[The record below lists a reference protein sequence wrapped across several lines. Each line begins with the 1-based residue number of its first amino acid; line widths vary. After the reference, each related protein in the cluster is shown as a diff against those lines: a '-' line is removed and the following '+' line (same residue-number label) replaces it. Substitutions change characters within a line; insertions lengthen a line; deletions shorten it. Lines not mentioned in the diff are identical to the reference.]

1 MRIVKKLFKYYL
13 LMIMIFLI
21 GRMTLFVLYFDRF
34 NNDNVNYWLTFLH
47 GLRMDT
53 MMASYLLVIPLILL
67 TLTPKR
73 IANIVNQIL
82 KYYFIIIISL
92 LIYIE
97 IATIPFMAQYDL
109 RPNYMFVKYLS
120 YPKEVFSMIFASYK
134 LQLFISLVAIIS
146 FIFIY
151 LKRFKNG
158 FLDLFEIKY
167 IKRLALFLPLALVI
181 VMGFRSSVGHKPASI
196 IDAMFSHNRILNE
209 ITKNSLYSILSAVD
223 ANMKFDTKDISKLYG
238 KMDITEAKERVKKL
252 LVINGIDN
260 KYFLTRSEPTH
271 FKSKTKKNLVIFL
284 QESLGAQF
292 VQAVGGEEGITPN
305 LNRLA
310 KESIVFTNLYS
321 NGTRSIR
328 GIAGT
333 VAGSF
338 SVPGGK
344 GVVRRVRS
352 ETNWFTIAKV
362 FKPLGYHVSFMYGG
376 DSHFE
381 HMRGWFLGNGFDEVI
396 DRFQF
401 KNSTCDYTWGICDE
415 EVVDRANEEFKKLYA
430 KHQNFATVI
439 FSTSNHL
446 PYEFPDGK
454 IELVKS
460 VEKYSVK
467 NTVKYADYAIG
478 KLIEEAKKEGYY
490 KDTLFVIVA
499 DHNVRVYGND
509 MVPVNMFHIPALIL
523 GGGVK
528 PQNYN
533 KISSQ
538 PDVLATAI
546 DLLGVETKMPIL
558 GHSIFSDKKQNLT
571 LMQFSDRYALLVNDK
586 VVVLRPHTKPVTFL
600 YKGQHLVET
609 KKDSEL
615 EKDALALVLV
625 LDYIYKKE
633 LYKS

>member
-1 MRIVKKLFKYYL
+1 MRIAKELFKYYI
-13 LMIMIFLI
+13 LMIMIFFI
-21 GRMTLFVLYFDRF
+21 GRVILFVSYFDRF
-34 NNDNVNYWLTFLH
+34 KDDNVNYWLTFLH

-53 MMASYLLVIPLILL
+53 MMASYLLIIPLILL
-67 TLTPKR
+67 TLSPKR
-73 IANIVNQIL
+73 IANIINQIL
-82 KYYFIIIISL
+82 KYYFIVIISL
-92 LIYIE
+92 LVYIE

-120 YPKEVFSMIFASYK
+120 YPKEVFAMIFASYK
-134 LQLFISLVAIIS
+134 LQLFISLVAIIF
-146 FIFIY
+146 FIFMY
-151 LKRFKNG
+151 VKRFKNG
-158 FLDLFEIKY
+158 FLDLFKIKY
-167 IKRLALFLPLALVI
+167 AKRLALFIPLALVL
-181 VMGFRSSVGHKPASI
+181 VMGFRSSLGHKPASI
-196 IDAMFSHNRILNE
+196 IDAMYSQNRILNE

-223 ANMKFDTKDISKLYG
+223 ANLKFDTKDISKIYG
-238 KMDITEAKERVKKL
+238 KMDMEEAKERVQRL
-252 LVINGIDN
+252 LAIKGIDN
-260 KYFLTRSEPTH
+260 KYFLTRLEPTH
-271 FKSKTKKNLVIFL
+271 FKSKSKNNLVIFL

-292 VQAVGGEEGITPN
+292 VRAVGGEKGITPN

-310 KESIVFTNLYS
+310 KESIVFSNTYS

-338 SVPGGK
+338 SIPGGK
-344 GVVRRVRS
+344 GVVRRIRS

-454 IELVKS
+454 IELVKG

-478 KLIEEAKKEGYY
+478 KLIKKAKEEGYY

-499 DHNVRVYGND
+499 DHNVRVYGDD

-523 GGGVK
+523 GGGIK
-528 PQNYN
+528 PQIYN
-533 KISSQ
+533 KIASQ
-538 PDVLATAI
+538 SDVLATAI
-546 DLLGVETKMPIL
+546 DLMGIETKMPIL
-558 GHSIFSDKKQNLT
+558 GHSIFSDKKQNVT
-571 LMQFSDRYALLVNDK
+571 LMQFSDRYALMVNGK
-586 VVVLRPHTKPVTFL
+586 VAVLRPHMKPLTFL
-600 YKGQHLVET
+600 YKDQHLVKT
-609 KKDSEL
+609 KEDKEL
-615 EKDALALVLV
+615 EKNALALVLI
-625 LDYIYKKE
+625 LDFIYKNE
-633 LYKS
+633 LYK